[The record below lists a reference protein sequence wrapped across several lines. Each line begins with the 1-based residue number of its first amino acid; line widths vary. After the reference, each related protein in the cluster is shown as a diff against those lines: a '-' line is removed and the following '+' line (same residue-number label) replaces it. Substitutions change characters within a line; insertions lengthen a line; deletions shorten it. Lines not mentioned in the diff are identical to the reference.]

1 MRWILALLFLA
12 FSNFQQKMAKGSAK
26 KIHEKNTQTLST
38 VLKTHVG
45 VTVFYIL
52 WRVFFLWSSLSTWHI
67 IGWAL
72 ANALFVWL
80 YRSLGASAAP
90 SFGPNGVL
98 EDAGADLS
106 AEGLVA
112 YMFDIIYIGWFVL
125 VATAV
130 ISDKLWWTYLVV
142 PGFAAYKI
150 YDKVKPMLTGG
161 SAQQEP
167 VPGKAK
173 KQKVKYARG

>member
-1 MRWILALLFLA
+1 MATTCLWIKWNSRFYAFA
-12 FSNFQQKMAKGSAK
+12 FSNFSLTMAKGSAK
-26 KIHEKNTQTLST
+26 KIHEKNTQTLSNL
-38 VLKTHVG
+38 LKTHAG
-45 VTVFYIL
+45 VTAFYIL
-52 WRVFFLWSSLSTWHI
+52 WRVFFLWSSLSKWHI

-72 ANALFVWL
+72 ANGLFVWL
-80 YRSLGASAAP
+80 YRSLGASATP
-90 SFGPNGVL
+90 SFGPNGVI

-130 ISDKLWWTYLVV
+130 ISDKFWWTYLVV

-150 YDKVKPMLTGG
+150 YDKVGLCTGSDG
-161 SAQQEP
+161 EHYLIGFSSA
-167 VPGKAK
+167 
-173 KQKVKYARG
+173 